1 MGECAPGGCK
11 KIFLS
16 AERVFP
22 LLEEFWAKEPGLS
35 TMEETTENVRIQFG
49 KRMRITV
56 LSRFLWLVSRLCFC
70 PTSFPNRLMTLQFSE
85 M

>member
-1 MGECAPGGCK
+1 MIMGECAPGGCK

-35 TMEETTENVRIQFG
+35 TMEETTEKCSDSVREENAD
-49 KRMRITV
+49 
-56 LSRFLWLVSRLCFC
+56 
-70 PTSFPNRLMTLQFSE
+70 NRLVAIFVVGVTIVLLPYFFS
-85 M
+85 